1 MSPSAAKPRSHARSL
16 VFTVVGAVSAA
27 SILVILALA
36 AIFVPTLAILALG
49 AILVPI
55 LAITLWHLVR
65 NWGWWR
71 VRGEE
76 GNRRYVKTWHGW
88 VAKDKHDQRQRTPW
102 YRNMFGVKATT
113 AHTVRI
119 SWKPQGAESHRTL
132 QQWRGT
138 NMRRMLLWLGI
149 YRADERDVGSATDVE
164 MGTIP
169 EPPTIRITEA
179 SAADTVRSQYF
190 LRPISI
196 EQVDG
201 PSESRSIGT
210 THVMSGAL
218 RQSSGFE
225 DIGDT
230 VRRRGGSTEHSSIW
244 QANSSETSRATIT
257 QFIMPTHNF
266 RTPAWADQL
275 FSVQTSQDTT
285 TPLSSRNTSGNQ
297 ARERS
302 QALSKLPLT
311 PLVQSAAAERVRR
324 AVRSSPASST
334 PPVMSALAGLRS
346 STQLSAAIDL
356 DSLSS
361 YLESSSAYGRYG
373 SLTAGRVLPFD
384 ALEPNSSPAT
394 VRSQSPTQRLEARA
408 RPSIMGISPCIKR
421 QFSGESKHDKLSGQ
435 PVVEKAVFVGVQ
447 NALPEHEDEEPL
459 HGITTHYEYIQ
470 PLAVATPR
478 PRMTGFWESNSNLGP
493 ASQLNLDNTQD
504 ASNAALPLDS
514 IPNFATQLGSTALP
528 SYSPKPT
535 EPSFAP
541 LSPPKRGSPPKASG
555 PTDILTPKLLPRRST
570 THTSFIPSLSLAD
583 PTTPIPQLPHPPV
596 ETPFSLLSL
605 VEKAHQEELR
615 QRLQWLDLRCTI
627 KNRGTALP
635 VLSETR
641 EAVAEPGS
649 SDTVLR
655 KRGGL
660 RRVGRFERG
669 GHLQA
674 AAGFGGSEHGGKRA
688 SECGAVRAKPKVFI
702 SRALSGG
709 LLMCYRVEWR
719 ETTVRCMVEWMTIAR

>member
-1 MSPSAAKPRSHARSL
+1 MSPSAAKPRSNARSL
-16 VFTVVGAVSAA
+16 TFTLVGAVSAA
-27 SILVILALA
+27 GVLVILALA
-36 AIFVPTLAILALG
+36 AIFVPILAM
-49 AILVPI
+49 
-55 LAITLWHLVR
+55 TLWHLVR

-76 GNRRYVKTWHGW
+76 GDRRYVKTWHGW
-88 VAKDKHDQRQRTPW
+88 VVRDKREQRQRRPW
-102 YRNMFGVKATT
+102 YRNIFGVKATT
-113 AHTVRI
+113 THTVRVT
-119 SWKPQGAESHRTL
+119 WKPQGTESHRTL
-132 QQWRGT
+132 QQRRGT
-138 NMRRMLLWLGI
+138 NLRRMLLWLGF
-149 YRADERDVGSATDVE
+149 YRADERDVGGATDVE

-190 LRPISI
+190 LRPTSI

-210 THVMSGAL
+210 SHVMSGAL
-218 RQSSGFE
+218 RQSSDVE

-257 QFIMPTHNF
+257 QFMMPTHNF
-266 RTPAWADQL
+266 RTPAWADRL
-275 FSVQTSQDTT
+275 FSVETCQDTT
-285 TPLSSRNTSGNQ
+285 TPLSSSNSSGNQ

-302 QALSKLPLT
+302 QALSKLPST
-311 PLVQSAAAERVRR
+311 PLVQSAATERVRL

-334 PPVMSALAGLRS
+334 PPVKSALAGLRS

-373 SLTAGRVLPFD
+373 SLTAGRVLPFE
-384 ALEPNSSPAT
+384 ALEPISSPPIIH
-394 VRSQSPTQRLEARA
+394 SQSPAQRLEARD
-408 RPSIMGISPCIKR
+408 RPSMMGIFPSIKR
-421 QFSGESKHDKLSGQ
+421 QFGGESNHDKLDGQ
-435 PVVEKAVFVGVQ
+435 PVVEKAISLGVQ
-447 NALPEHEDEEPL
+447 NTLPKDEDEEPL

-478 PRMTGFWESNSNLGP
+478 PRMTGFWESNSNPGP

-504 ASNAALPLDS
+504 ASNTSLPP
-514 IPNFATQLGSTALP
+514 IPNTNLATHLSSTAP
-528 SYSPKPT
+528 QPCSPKPR
-535 EPSFAP
+535 EPSLVP
-541 LSPPKRGSPPKASG
+541 LFPPKRGSSPKASG

-583 PTTPIPQLPHPPV
+583 STTAIPRLPNPPV
-596 ETPFSLLSL
+596 ETASPLLSL
-605 VEKAHQEELR
+605 VETVHQEELR

-627 KNRGTALP
+627 KNRRAALS
-635 VLSETR
+635 VLSETG
-641 EAVAEPGS
+641 EAVAEPRS

-660 RRVGRFERG
+660 RRVGRLERVSQQQVAVREG
-669 GHLQA
+669 K
-674 AAGFGGSEHGGKRA
+674 ENGGKRA
-688 SECGAVRAKPKVFI
+688 SECGAKPKVI
-702 SRALSGG
+702 IPRASS
-709 LLMCYRVEWR
+709 
-719 ETTVRCMVEWMTIAR
+719 VRWFADML